1 MTIKQSDFSIR
12 PYKETDFPAI
22 HQLNQKEGWTNLAA
36 KQDETKSA
44 WNHSQIAFV
53 AERDGEVI
61 ACVRGL
67 TDESI
72 SLYICELLV
81 DEKERGKGMG
91 QALLAYVHKI
101 YPKTRMEL
109 LASTASQTFY
119 EKQKFRSFYGFR
131 RTIEELEESPI
142 DSNEA

>member
-1 MTIKQSDFSIR
+1 MTIKQSDFSMR

-44 WNHSQIAFV
+44 WNHSRIAFV

-67 TDESI
+67 TDGSI

-81 DEKERGKGMG
+81 DEKERGKGIG
-91 QALLAYVHKI
+91 QALLAYVHKL

-119 EKQKFRSFYGFR
+119 EKQKFRPFYGFR
-131 RTIEELEESPI
+131 KTLEELESPI

>member
-1 MTIKQSDFSIR
+1 MTIKETDFSMR

-22 HQLNQKEGWTNLAA
+22 HQLNQMEGRTNLAA

-67 TDESI
+67 TDGSV

-81 DEKERGKGMG
+81 DEKERGKGIG
-91 QALLAYVHKI
+91 QALLAHVHKL

-109 LASTASQTFY
+109 LASTTSQTFY
-119 EKQKFRSFYGFR
+119 EKQKFRPFYGFR
-131 RTIEELEESPI
+131 KTIEELESPI
-142 DSNEA
+142 DSNKA